1 MKKINKKNFK
11 NALGSFVTGVTVISI
26 NSKNKFIGKTVNS
39 FSSLSLDPPLI
50 LFSLSDNSSSL
61 LDFFNSRYLGI
72 SILANKQ
79 KNISLHFSKKNCK
92 WGDTKFFLSKNNI
105 PLIKESLVN
114 LESKVIRKI
123 KGGDH
128 TIFICKIL
136 SSNISKSKKP
146 MIYFK
151 NKYIL

>member
-61 LDFFNSRYLGI
+61 LDFFNSRYVGI

-79 KNISLHFSKKNCK
+79 KNVSLHFSKKKCS
-92 WGDTKFFLSKNNI
+92 TKNI
-105 PLIKESLVN
+105 HSTQVVLKL
-114 LESKVIRKI
+114 
-123 KGGDH
+123 
-128 TIFICKIL
+128 
-136 SSNISKSKKP
+136 
-146 MIYFK
+146 
-151 NKYIL
+151 